1 MEQKTTEE
9 ILKEL
14 AKFMFDNGVN
24 IVKSANS
31 ENKLVVSIYRKHGL
45 CDDYEF
51 EENITDSQIENGDFI
66 KLP

>member
-24 IVKSANS
+24 IAKSANS

-45 CDDYEF
+45 YDDYEF
-51 EENITDSQIENGDFI
+51 EENITDSQIESGDFI
-66 KLP
+66 KIP